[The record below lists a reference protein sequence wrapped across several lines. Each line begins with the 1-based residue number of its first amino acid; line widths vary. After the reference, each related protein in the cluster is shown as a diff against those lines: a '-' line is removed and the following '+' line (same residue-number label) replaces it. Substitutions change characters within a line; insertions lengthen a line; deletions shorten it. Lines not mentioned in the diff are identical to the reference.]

1 MSTVSFITVD
11 VFTAERFAGN
21 QLAVIPDA
29 RG

>member
-21 QLAVIPDA
+21 QLAVIRM
-29 RG
+29 RGA